1 MVASL
6 DGKRLIRDE
15 RRGPLGNPED
25 VGLKLAADLKSRG
38 AGEILQ
44 EIFASVR
51 PEA

>member
-15 RRGPLGNPED
+15 HRGPLSNPED
-25 VGLKLAADLKSRG
+25 VGLKLASELKSRG

>member
-6 DGKRLIRDE
+6 DGERLIRDIS
-15 RRGPLGNPED
+15 RGSKSSPEPI
-25 VGLKLAADLKSRG
+25 GLELAKVLKSKG

-44 EIFASVR
+44 EIFDSVR

>member
-15 RRGPLGNPED
+15 CSGPVSDPEVLG
-25 VGLKLAADLKSRG
+25 VKLAGELKSRG